1 MVRINKF
8 LAQCNLGS
16 RRDVEEIILNGS
28 IEVNGK
34 IVKDL
39 STIIDTEKDVIKYD
53 GKLLKHSTKKIYIM
67 LHKPEKYLVTK
78 KDDFGRA
85 TVYDILPDFNTN
97 LHYIGRLDYMS
108 TGLLLLTN
116 DGDFAQKVIHPRYK
130 LPKVYKVTVKGFISK
145 KKIDDL
151 RRGIL
156 IAGRRTLPAVIYIK
170 SRNEVKTVL
179 KVTIFEGRKR
189 QIRKMIKSVGSEVL
203 KLKRLQIGDL
213 KLSKLPIGNWRHLT
227 KKEID
232 SLKNY
237 KQDEK

>member
-16 RRDVEEIILNGS
+16 RRDVEEIIRNGL
-28 IEVNGK
+28 IEVNGE

-39 STIIDTEKDVIKYD
+39 STIIDINNDTIKYN
-53 GKLLKHSTKKIYIM
+53 GKILKYLPHKIYIM

-85 TVYDILPDFNTN
+85 TVFDILPEFNTN

-151 RRGIL
+151 RAGI
-156 IAGRRTLPAVIYIK
+156 IIEGRKTFPAVVYIK
-170 SRNEVKTVL
+170 SRNETKTVL
-179 KVTIFEGRKR
+179 KITIFEGRKR
-189 QIRKMIKSVGSEVL
+189 QIRKMIKSIGSEVL

-213 KLSKLPIGNWRHLT
+213 KLSKLPIGNWRYLT
-227 KKEID
+227 NKEID
-232 SLKNY
+232 SLLNY
-237 KQDEK
+237 KQDV